1 MNWIKASERL
11 PDSWL
16 FKAVRFTHTKIIICD
31 IEELLLQRP
40 TLLHV
45 IEWLDEKSS
54 LPTIEECMEYAKGLG
69 IYHGMKCAF
78 PETSLTKLIEYAQ
91 TIKP

>member
-54 LPTIEECMEYAKGLG
+54 LPTIEECMEYAS
-69 IYHGMKCAF
+69 
-78 PETSLTKLIEYAQ
+78 SLFVSSLNPNLEKLILFAQ
-91 TIKP
+91 KIKP